1 MSGVGTWER
10 GKEWLSHIIKM
21 RGEVLVANQ
30 VSTAFHAAER
40 H

>member
-10 GKEWLSHIIKM
+10 GKERLSHIIKM